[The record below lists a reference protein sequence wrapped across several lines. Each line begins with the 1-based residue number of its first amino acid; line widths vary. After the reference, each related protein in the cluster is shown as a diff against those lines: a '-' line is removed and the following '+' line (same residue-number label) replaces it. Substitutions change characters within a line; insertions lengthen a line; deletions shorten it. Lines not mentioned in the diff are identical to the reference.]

1 MKAGT
6 FSLVP
11 LEINL
16 DRRLTWEQARVLIAL
31 LSFRNRVTNTCWPSR
46 AELAERACL
55 HVSNVSAAT
64 TALAELGWLEKSP
77 APGGKG
83 VQYTLT
89 IPAHLAEQATDG
101 KPNRLPTP
109 SRIGYSPLAEQAT
122 VAEQA
127 TGGKPIR
134 LPTPSRIGYSPI
146 ADSATRNIP
155 RTDQEQTKEQTNDD
169 ADARASQTED
179 KRPRGASRGGQGGQN
194 GEPAKPVERK
204 RKTAPKPKSA
214 MTADWQPDAKLWD
227 DLATLGIDR
236 DFAQALLPE
245 FRRYWEEE
253 RAGEERPG
261 WNRTFL
267 AHVQRNW
274 RREKERPTGGTNLT
288 PLRPLAGSAHRGRG
302 DFRTFEQRRAENTQ
316 RAIDEFLHGDNV
328 GDIIDA

>member
-55 HVSNVSAAT
+55 HVSNASAAT

-101 KPNRLPTP
+101 KPN
-109 SRIGYSPLAEQAT
+109 
-122 VAEQA
+122 
-127 TGGKPIR
+127 R